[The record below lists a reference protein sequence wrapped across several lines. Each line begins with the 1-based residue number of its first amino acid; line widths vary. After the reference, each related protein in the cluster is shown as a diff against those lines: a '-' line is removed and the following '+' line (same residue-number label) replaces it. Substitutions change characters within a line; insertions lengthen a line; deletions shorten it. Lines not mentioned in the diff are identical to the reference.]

1 MSYHAEKRP
10 TATLP
15 PAHLTPREIEV
26 LHLVRQGRSN
36 AEIAERL
43 GCALK
48 TAEHHV
54 TNLLDKTGCRGRIE
68 LARWRAPDRDWSLQP
83 V

>member
-1 MSYHAEKRP
+1 MNREGIHRIA
-10 TATLP
+10 A
-15 PAHLTPREIEV
+15 PAPYLTPREEEV
-26 LHLVRQGRSN
+26 LRLVRQGRSN
-36 AEIAERL
+36 AEIAQTL
-43 GCALK
+43 GCAVK

-68 LARWRAPDRDWSLQP
+68 LARWRAPDVNWSLQP